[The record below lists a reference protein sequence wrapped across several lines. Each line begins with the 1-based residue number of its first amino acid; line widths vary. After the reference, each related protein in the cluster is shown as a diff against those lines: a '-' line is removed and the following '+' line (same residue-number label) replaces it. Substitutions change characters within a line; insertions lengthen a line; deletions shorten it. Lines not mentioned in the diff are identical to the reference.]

1 MLYRELKKFIGA
13 NWVFIVGCSAFFL
26 LLFFLTGMSQA
37 IGALG
42 FLLLTFYYIFH
53 LWRVNVTLFHLEELN
68 QEQKVKDVNH
78 SIEDAVWLESISAQR
93 HQREVLNDTLESADS
108 PESASMKEDASVK
121 DDISMKEDASM
132 KEDISVQSDVVASIE
147 TQWPVS
153 QIPPTFMNTLFSI
166 PTTGSFERRKSYSS
180 LNELI
185 KIVITTLNHQTEVY
199 SVRDF
204 SLLISGITFNYTKF
218 VSEINQ
224 VGIMH
229 QVKIDQFVDQFKN
242 VDDHLFDVRFSAS
255 ESALLALN
263 NLFDASLVGMGGQSV
278 SNIAKQIY
286 NFSIQSN
293 KVTHRMRAGLEE
305 TEKSLRELQD
315 KLKTKIDEEIN
326 SAILEKGKID
336 MLLGELVLMDK
347 ILCRFAGSHQQ
358 KMGEIDLFPQLD
370 HIKEVIGAVE
380 NSFFEISRH
389 FQLIKNIWKKKMLGN
404 NKHEVY
410 LNESLLLNCLSIQ
423 LESNK
428 NFYSNFTMVEK

>member
-1 MLYRELKKFIGA
+1 
-13 NWVFIVGCSAFFL
+13 
-26 LLFFLTGMSQA
+26 
-37 IGALG
+37 
-42 FLLLTFYYIFH
+42 
-53 LWRVNVTLFHLEELN
+53 
-68 QEQKVKDVNH
+68 
-78 SIEDAVWLESISAQR
+78 
-93 HQREVLNDTLESADS
+93 
-108 PESASMKEDASVK
+108 
-121 DDISMKEDASM
+121 
-132 KEDISVQSDVVASIE
+132 
-147 TQWPVS
+147 
-153 QIPPTFMNTLFSI
+153 
-166 PTTGSFERRKSYSS
+166 
-180 LNELI
+180 
-185 KIVITTLNHQTEVY
+185 
-199 SVRDF
+199 
-204 SLLISGITFNYTKF
+204 
-218 VSEINQ
+218 
-224 VGIMH
+224 
-229 QVKIDQFVDQFKN
+229 
-242 VDDHLFDVRFSAS
+242 
-255 ESALLALN
+255 
-263 NLFDASLVGMGGQSV
+263 
-278 SNIAKQIY
+278 
-286 NFSIQSN
+286 
-293 KVTHRMRAGLEE
+293 MRAGLEE